1 MLSRRD
7 TLRVLGI
14 SEVDARQRGSFWA
27 VLKLGH
33 VLRGHVHVTKSRAK
47 NLKPAHKRRSKP
59 SVRPGSLRYTQHFN
73 IYLVFCSAH
82 LPDTGTLTLRSELSL
97 E

>member
-47 NLKPAHKRRSKP
+47 NLKPAHKK
-59 SVRPGSLRYTQHFN
+59 TF
-73 IYLVFCSAH
+73 
-82 LPDTGTLTLRSELSL
+82 
-97 E
+97 

>member
-7 TLRVLGI
+7 TLRVLGV

-27 VLKLGH
+27 VLELGH
-33 VLRGHVHVTKSRAK
+33 VLRGHVHVAKSRAK

-59 SVRPGSLRYTQHFN
+59 SVRPGSLRYTQHVN
-73 IYLVFCSAH
+73 ICRIVCHAA
-82 LPDTGTLTLRSELSL
+82 PLSYFHAYICGI
-97 E
+97 EFA